1 MVSQAWRQTLDLA
14 KAIETFT
21 KEATKWNKEQFGNI
35 FARKRNIVAKL
46 NGIQKAISVK
56 PLTFLLNLEND
67 LLRDLDTVL
76 NLEEELW
83 ALKFRVNWMIQ
94 GDRNTAF
101 YHVSTLVRRKR
112 NKIMVIKDSVGEWI
126 SREDIKEL
134 VRSGNSP
141 IYTTSFSIASCLP
154 LMITPWQ
161 AKLSKEEKCSIN
173 GGASEE
179 EIKAVLWSLKPFKA
193 PRPDGL
199 HAPFFQ
205 RFWLTVGNLITDE
218 VKKIFSNRKV
228 LDYLNT
234 THIALIPKT

>member
-1 MVSQAWRQTLDLA
+1 
-14 KAIETFT
+14 
-21 KEATKWNKEQFGNI
+21 
-35 FARKRNIVAKL
+35 
-46 NGIQKAISVK
+46 
-56 PLTFLLNLEND
+56 
-67 LLRDLDTVL
+67 
-76 NLEEELW
+76 
-83 ALKFRVNWMIQ
+83 MIQ

-161 AKLSKEEKCSIN
+161 AKLSKEEKCNIN

-179 EIKAVLWSLKPFKA
+179 EIKVALWSLKPFKA
-193 PRPDGL
+193 PRLDGL
-199 HAPFFQ
+199 HASFFQ

-218 VKKIFSNRKV
+218 VKNIFSNRKV

>member
-126 SREDIKEL
+126 SRGGYQR
-134 VRSGNSP
+134 VG
-141 IYTTSFSIASCLP
+141 
-154 LMITPWQ
+154 
-161 AKLSKEEKCSIN
+161 EKW
-173 GGASEE
+173 E
-179 EIKAVLWSLKPFKA
+179 
-193 PRPDGL
+193 
-199 HAPFFQ
+199 
-205 RFWLTVGNLITDE
+205 
-218 VKKIFSNRKV
+218 
-228 LDYLNT
+228 
-234 THIALIPKT
+234 